1 MVTLALLLEAEAN
14 NRDRFIV
21 IREHINKNFH
31 FIRSKLE
38 ERERKRG
45 QDATVLNSEIR
56 EKIEEIYNQLER
68 MREAVTADKNASV
81 NYFLTQQETQNV
93 KYSLIEKLAQQT
105 KELQELLD
113 SSTDLDRKL
122 ISRNKN

>member
-1 MVTLALLLEAEAN
+1 M
-14 NRDRFIV
+14 
-21 IREHINKNFH
+21 
-31 FIRSKLE
+31 
-38 ERERKRG
+38 
-45 QDATVLNSEIR
+45 NSEIR

-81 NYFLTQQETQNV
+81 NYLLTKQETQNV

>member
-1 MVTLALLLEAEAN
+1 M
-14 NRDRFIV
+14 
-21 IREHINKNFH
+21 
-31 FIRSKLE
+31 
-38 ERERKRG
+38 
-45 QDATVLNSEIR
+45 
-56 EKIEEIYNQLER
+56 
-68 MREAVTADKNASV
+68 TADKNASV

-122 ISRNKN
+122 ISRNKNETYTEMREQLLEPGKKNNRIISNQNRNDTPSEM

>member
-1 MVTLALLLEAEAN
+1 
-14 NRDRFIV
+14 
-21 IREHINKNFH
+21 
-31 FIRSKLE
+31 
-38 ERERKRG
+38 
-45 QDATVLNSEIR
+45 
-56 EKIEEIYNQLER
+56 

-81 NYFLTQQETQNV
+81 NYFFTQQETQNV